1 MGKLMFVDRC
11 WVCLPRRVML
21 SSDAPH
27 ASMLQSVTLSSANKN
42 KQDFPMLSRKDMSL
56 GAPLA
61 RGRAALATLTTVS
74 LLALSSA
81 AAMAQDYDPQ
91 AVVNIGSLYEPQN
104 LDNTQGAGQGINE
117 AFNGN
122 VYEGLFVLTDDGDV
136 EPKLVEGYEISED
149 GLTYTFTLKDGV
161 TFHSGEVM
169 TSADV
174 KSSIERVTAENS
186 ASSRK
191 KTLSVIDSIGTPDDK
206 TVVVTLSAPSIS
218 LPYNL
223 SYVWIV
229 NDDAGD
235 ISASEDGTGPYTLQ
249 EWRRGSALA
258 MVPFEGYWGEEP
270 SNGGVMFQY
279 FTDATAQNNALLTG
293 AVDIITSVQ
302 SPDALSMFT
311 DNPDFTVSEG
321 ASTTKELMAYN
332 DRVAPFD
339 NVEVRAALSR
349 AVDKQKLLQAI
360 WGDYGTLIGSF
371 VPPTDPWYV
380 DLNDVNAYDPESA
393 KEMLAEAGYP
403 DGFSFTL
410 DTPDYDPHP
419 VVAQFLQNELAKVD
433 VDVKINIITANE
445 WYTKIYKAH
454 DFDATLQEHVN
465 HRDIVFYG
473 NPGFYWGYD
482 NPEVTRLITESESAH
497 SMEEQTEMLTEAN
510 KIIAEDAA
518 SMWLYL
524 YPQIVVST
532 SNVSGYPLNGLNS
545 QFFVSDIQKAD

>member
-1 MGKLMFVDRC
+1 MISKTEIS
-11 WVCLPRRVML
+11 RR
-21 SSDAPH
+21 S
-27 ASMLQSVTLSSANKN
+27 
-42 KQDFPMLSRKDMSL
+42 
-56 GAPLA
+56 A
-61 RGRAALATLTTVS
+61 RGRAVLAALTASSV
-74 LLALSSA
+74 LALSSA
-81 AAMAQDYDPQ
+81 AALAQDFDPQ
-91 AVVNIGSLYEPQN
+91 AVINIGSLYEPQN

-122 VYEGLFVLTDDGDV
+122 VYEGLFVLTDAGEV
-136 EPKLVEGYEISED
+136 EPKLVDSYEISED
-149 GLTYTFTLKDGV
+149 GLTYTFTLKEGV
-161 TFHSGEVM
+161 TFHSGDPL
-169 TSADV
+169 TAADV

-191 KTLSVIDSIGTPDDK
+191 RTLAVITGIETPDDQ

-229 NDDAGD
+229 NDAAGD
-235 ISASEDGTGPYTLQ
+235 ISSGEDGTGPYVLQ

-258 MVPFEGYWGEEP
+258 MVPFDGYWGEEP
-270 SNGGVMFQY
+270 TNGGVMFQY

-302 SPDALSMFT
+302 SPDALSLFT

-339 NVEVRAALSR
+339 NATVRAALAR
-349 AVDKQKLLQAI
+349 AVDNEKLLQAI

-371 VPPTDPWYV
+371 VPPTDPWYE
-380 DLNDVNAYDPESA
+380 DLTGVNAYDPESA
-393 KEMLAEAGYP
+393 QQMLAEAGYA

-419 VVAQFLQNELAKVD
+419 VVAQFLQNELAKVG
-433 VDVKINIITANE
+433 VEVKINIITANE

-473 NPGFYWGYD
+473 NPDFYWGYD
-482 NPEVTRLITESESAH
+482 NPEVTRLITESESVS
-497 SMEEQTEMLTEAN
+497 SMDEQTEMLAEAN
-510 KIIAEDAA
+510 RIIAEDAA

-545 QFFVSDIQKAD
+545 QFFVSDIKKAD

>member
-1 MGKLMFVDRC
+1 MLTPTRHSN
-11 WVCLPRRVML
+11 RRPLHSGAVK
-21 SSDAPH
+21 A
-27 ASMLQSVTLSSANKN
+27 A
-42 KQDFPMLSRKDMSL
+42 L
-56 GAPLA
+56 GAISA
-61 RGRAALATLTTVS
+61 
-74 LLALSSA
+74 LALSASA
-81 AAMAQDYDPQ
+81 TFAQDYNPD
-91 AVVNIGSLYEPQN
+91 AVINIGSLYEPQN
-104 LDNTQGAGQGINE
+104 LDNTAGAGQGINE

-122 VYEGLFVLTDDGDV
+122 VYEGLFVLTDAGDV
-136 EPKLVEGYEISED
+136 EPKLVDSYEISD
-149 GLTYTFTLKDGV
+149 DQLTYTFTLKEGV
-161 TFHSGEVM
+161 TFHSGDPL
-169 TSADV
+169 TAADV
-174 KSSIERVTAENS
+174 KNSIERVTAEGS

-191 KTLSVIDSIGTPDDK
+191 RTLANIETIETPDDR
-206 TVVVTLSAPSIS
+206 TVVITLSSPSIS

-235 ISASEDGTGPYTLQ
+235 ITASADGTGPYTLQ

-258 MVPFEGYWGEEP
+258 MVPFEDYWGEAP

-302 SPDALSMFT
+302 SPDALSLFT
-311 DNPDFTVSEG
+311 DNPDFTVAEG
-321 ASTTKELMAYN
+321 ASTTKELLAYN

-339 NVEVRAALSR
+339 NVDVRAALAR
-349 AVDKQKLLQAI
+349 AVDNEKLLQAI

-380 DLNDVNAYDPESA
+380 DLTDVNAYDPESA
-393 KEMLAEAGYP
+393 KQMLADAGYP

-419 VVAQFLQNELAKVD
+419 VVAQFVQNELAKVG

-445 WYTKIYKAH
+445 WYTKIYQAQ
-454 DFDATLQEHVN
+454 DFEATLQEHVN

-473 NPGFYWGYD
+473 NPDFYWGYN
-482 NPEVTRLITESESAH
+482 NPEVVELIAGAERASSV
-497 SMEEQTEMLTEAN
+497 EEQTEMLTEAN
-510 KIIAEDAA
+510 KIIAQDAA

-524 YPQIVVST
+524 YPQIVVSK
-532 SNVSGYPLNGLNS
+532 SNVTGYPVNGLNA